1 MTEPQNGVFMALD
14 PVLHQPVRT
23 RIVAFLSARGE
34 ATFSEFKQALQLTD
48 GNLEAHM
55 KKLTQVNYVSVRKE
69 AAGKRPLTFYTLSE
83 QGEKAFATYVQALN
97 NLLKMEM

>member
-1 MTEPQNGVFMALD
+1 MTESQYGATAALD
-14 PVLHQPVRT
+14 AVLHQPIRT

-34 ATFSEFKQALQLTD
+34 ATFNECKQALQLTD

-69 AAGKRPLTFYTLSE
+69 ATGKRPLTFYTLSE
-83 QGEKAFATYVQALN
+83 EGEKAFAMYVQALN
-97 NLLKMEM
+97 NLLNMES